1 MTDLFPF
8 AADLGAARSQ
18 MAFTLGFHIIL
29 ACLGV
34 GLPAIIL
41 IANWI
46 GLRRNDEVALGLAK
60 RWSKVAAVT
69 FVVGAI
75 TGTVLSFEMGLLWPE
90 FMRRFGDVF
99 GLAFALEGIFFFTEA
114 IFIAIYIYGWK
125 HLSGWTH
132 FWTGVPVLIAGLGGA
147 WSVVAANSWMNQP
160 DGFKLASDG
169 TVTDVSPLDAFFNG
183 AVGYEAPH
191 LILAAYLVTG
201 YLVASVYAVGM
212 LRGRRD
218 RHHRLGL
225 LIPLTMAVI
234 MTPIQFAVGDTAAR
248 AIAKDQPIKFAA
260 MECVQETHTHVTEY
274 LGGRC
279 TSDGVKGGI
288 GIPGLDS
295 WLVGFSTDTKV
306 IGLDTVP
313 PDDRPPANTMLHWA
327 FDAMVGI
334 CSAMIL
340 LGLWLGDRV
349 VAQARHPEHAVVP
362 ARRRHLRGGGHR
374 RARVRLD
381 RHGGRAPA
389 LDRLRGDA
397 HRGRGHP
404 GRRRVGQPRRRVRRL
419 RGARGRDGRHLARD
433 VPSLAGGRRRRCSV
447 RAAPR
452 CAGPA
457 RGAAVSS
464 ADAVAAVLWVGVTL
478 YAVFGG
484 ADFGGG
490 FWALVAGNGERG
502 RRAHALIDWA
512 IGPVWEANHVWLIF
526 MLVTLWTGFP
536 EAFSSVMSTL
546 FIPLS
551 LAALGIVLRGAGF
564 AFQRVAA
571 RSSARRFA
579 EWSFAVSSVV
589 TPFFMGT
596 VVGAVASGRVPV
608 GNAAGDAVTSWL
620 NPVSLVLGVLFVA
633 TGAYL
638 AAVFLVSDARR
649 FGDPDLV
656 GYFAVR
662 ARAAAV
668 VAGALAVAGI
678 VALHSDARF
687 VYDGLTSE
695 ALPLVLVSVVCG
707 LGAMVLLWRG
717 ALRGVRPLAVAAVVA
732 VIWGW
737 GVAQYPYL
745 LPQTL
750 TIDEGAGASETLTAV
765 LVVFGIAVVV
775 VLPALALLFT
785 LDQRS
790 LLEEEG
796 ER

>member
-1 MTDLFPF
+1 VTDLFPL

-29 ACLGV
+29 ASLGV
-34 GLPAIIL
+34 GLPAVIL

-46 GLRRNDEVALGLAK
+46 GLKRSDEVALGLAK

-132 FWTGVPVLIAGLGGA
+132 FWTGVPVMIAGLGGA

-169 TVTDVSPLDAFFNG
+169 TATGVSPLDAFFNG

-201 YLVASVYAVGM
+201 YLVASIYAVGM

-340 LGLWLGDRV
+340 LGMWLGIAWWRKRDIPTTPWFLRA
-349 VAQARHPEHAVVP
+349 VAISGVAAIVALECGWIVTEVGRQPWIVYEVMRTEDAVTQADGVWVSLAVVF
-362 ARRRHLRGGGHR
+362 
-374 RARVRLD
+374 V
-381 RHGGRAPA
+381 
-389 LDRLRGDA
+389 
-397 HRGRGHP
+397 
-404 GRRRVGQPRRRVRRL
+404 V
-419 RGARGRDGRHLARD
+419 
-433 VPSLAGGRRRRCSV
+433 
-447 RAAPR
+447 
-452 CAGPA
+452 
-457 RGAAVSS
+457 
-464 ADAVAAVLWVGVTL
+464 
-478 YAVFGG
+478 Y
-484 ADFGGG
+484 
-490 FWALVAGNGERG
+490 
-502 RRAHALIDWA
+502 
-512 IGPVWEANHVWLIF
+512 
-526 MLVTLWTGFP
+526 
-536 EAFSSVMSTL
+536 
-546 FIPLS
+546 
-551 LAALGIVLRGAGF
+551 AALG
-564 AFQRVAA
+564 AA
-571 RSSARRFA
+571 
-579 EWSFAVSSVV
+579 
-589 TPFFMGT
+589 T
-596 VVGAVASGRVPV
+596 VVILRAMSRRWREADDVDVPYGPRPAVP
-608 GNAAGDAVTSWL
+608 
-620 NPVSLVLGVLFVA
+620 
-633 TGAYL
+633 
-638 AAVFLVSDARR
+638 
-649 FGDPDLV
+649 DPP
-656 GYFAVR
+656 
-662 ARAAAV
+662 
-668 VAGALAVAGI
+668 
-678 VALHSDARF
+678 
-687 VYDGLTSE
+687 E
-695 ALPLVLVSVVCG
+695 APL
-707 LGAMVLLWRG
+707 
-717 ALRGVRPLAVAAVVA
+717 
-732 VIWGW
+732 
-737 GVAQYPYL
+737 
-745 LPQTL
+745 
-750 TIDEGAGASETLTAV
+750 
-765 LVVFGIAVVV
+765 
-775 VLPALALLFT
+775 
-785 LDQRS
+785 
-790 LLEEEG
+790 
-796 ER
+796 